1 VREAI
6 NLLFFPAASAVGET
20 HMMTSVFSAAALL
33 ALATLPLTAH
43 DRFSH
48 GDGSLSL
55 IAVESQSSGMTG
67 IDVTDANRLD
77 VEAVRIVA
85 SADRKRST
93 RVAQKTAE
101 RARKVELGRPFEIR
115 PMRVPRGD
123 VMGHSCLR
131 GTYIHQYRTSGEVWL
146 CCIPVNEILSESF
159 QCAGAR
165 LSLLGSSDY
174 MKIRYCSL
182 LHPTASEPT
191 FIPVC
196 IPAPVQAPI
205 GR

>member
-1 VREAI
+1 
-6 NLLFFPAASAVGET
+6 
-20 HMMTSVFSAAALL
+20 MMTSVFSAAALL
-33 ALATLPLTAH
+33 ALATLPLTAQ
-43 DRFSH
+43 DRFSR

-55 IAVESQSSGMTG
+55 IAIESQSSGVTG
-67 IDVTDANRLD
+67 IDVADANRLD
-77 VEAVRIVA
+77 VEAVRIAA
-85 SADRKRST
+85 SADRKRSA
-93 RVAQKTAE
+93 RAAQKTAE
-101 RARKVELGRPFEIR
+101 SARNVQLGRPFEVR

-123 VMGHSCLR
+123 VTGHPCLR
-131 GTYIHQYRTSGEVWL
+131 GSYIHQYRTSGVTGAEVWL

-159 QCAGAR
+159 QCAGR
-165 LSLLGSSDY
+165 FSLSLVSSDY

-182 LHPTASEPT
+182 LHPTASDPT